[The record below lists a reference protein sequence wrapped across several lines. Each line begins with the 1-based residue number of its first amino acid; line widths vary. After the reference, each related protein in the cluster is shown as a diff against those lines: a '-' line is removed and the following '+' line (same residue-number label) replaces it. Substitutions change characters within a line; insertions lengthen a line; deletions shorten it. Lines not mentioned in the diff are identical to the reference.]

1 MKRIFLLSVL
11 VTLVAGAL
19 SCGSREQN
27 GANGDTPTEA
37 YKRLFA
43 AVKSGSPEAVRAEI
57 TKKTYEFAATTAKQM
72 GKTAEEQIKYGMT
85 ATTYAENLPTTR
97 DERIKDNMA
106 ALEVWNAKDSRWED
120 LPFMIED
127 GKWKLAYGEAWGR
140 TWHSPGKG
148 RDQRER
154 EAANA
159 LTQPA
164 GPVANVNV
172 NPKPNPTK

>member
-1 MKRIFLLSVL
+1 
-11 VTLVAGAL
+11 
-19 SCGSREQN
+19 
-27 GANGDTPTEA
+27 
-37 YKRLFA
+37 
-43 AVKSGSPEAVRAEI
+43 
-57 TKKTYEFAATTAKQM
+57 
-72 GKTAEEQIKYGMT
+72 MT